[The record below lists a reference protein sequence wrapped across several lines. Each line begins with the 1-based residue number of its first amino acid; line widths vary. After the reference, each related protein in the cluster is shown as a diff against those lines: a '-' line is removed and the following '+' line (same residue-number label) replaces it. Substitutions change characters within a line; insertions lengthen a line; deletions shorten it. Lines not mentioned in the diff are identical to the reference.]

1 MCFRILVSNGTV
13 LIMLAIVVQQKNP
26 AQTPGRRS
34 VMNYNKWLIIL

>member
-26 AQTPGRRS
+26 GADTGAKKR
-34 VMNYNKWLIIL
+34 YEL